1 MIASKKYDVEL
12 MFDQYDALMRNSLI
26 LSICGDMLKSR
37 RKRQDCFV
45 LRLTR
50 AELEELTG
58 FVAAEANH
66 ADTRYEEQALGDLYE
81 HLEAV
86 LSSIHVESDQ

>member
-1 MIASKKYDVEL
+1 MARKKYDVEL
-12 MFDQYDALMRNSLI
+12 MFEHYDALMRNSLI
-26 LSICGDMLKSR
+26 SSMCGDLLKSR
-37 RKRQDCFV
+37 RKRKDCFV

-50 AELEELTG
+50 AEPEELTG
-58 FVAAEANH
+58 FVAAEENH
-66 ADTRYEEQALGDLYE
+66 ADTRHEEQIFGDVCE